1 MCSSDLG
8 EPGEERD
15 AQGLPNRYP
24 SGLERLN
31 CVRDFVTAGR
41 ARRCKRSE
49 RDVRVHRCDDA
60 TMRAGT
66 LGAVGGAGAA
76 ALWSAPA
83 PAPFVPV
90 LARTLGIRTR
100 LDGGRGVA
108 ITFDDGPHPEG
119 TPAVL
124 AELERLGVTATFF
137 LTGEQVE
144 RFPSVAAAIAGA
156 GHKIGLHG
164 YRHRLL
170 LLRGPRAVDQD
181 LDRAFAA
188 VEDSTAASPVW
199 FRPPYG
205 VFSLASL
212 ALVRRRG
219 WKPLLWS
226 QWGCDWRARETPASI
241 ARRATASLS
250 AGDVVLLHDADHY
263 SSAGSWRRTV
273 AALPA
278 IVDAALAL
286 GEPLVSVTHST

>member
-1 MCSSDLG
+1 
-8 EPGEERD
+8 
-15 AQGLPNRYP
+15 
-24 SGLERLN
+24 
-31 CVRDFVTAGR
+31 
-41 ARRCKRSE
+41 
-49 RDVRVHRCDDA
+49 
-60 TMRAGT
+60 MRAQT
-66 LGAVGGAGAA
+66 LGAVGGLGAA

-83 PAPFVPV
+83 PAAFAPA
-90 LARTLGIRTR
+90 LAGALGIRTR
-100 LDGGRGVA
+100 LAGRRGVA
-108 ITFDDGPHPEG
+108 ITFDDGPHPDG

-144 RFPSVAAAIAGA
+144 RFPLLATEIAAA
-156 GHKIGLHG
+156 GHGIGLHG

-170 LLRGPRAVDQD
+170 LLRSPRAVAQD

-188 VEDSTAASPVW
+188 TEDSTGASPVC

-212 ALVRRRG
+212 ELVRRRG
-219 WKPLLWS
+219 WEPLLWS
-226 QWGCDWRARETPASI
+226 RWGCDWRARETPASI

-250 AGDVVLLHDADHY
+250 PGDVVLLHDADHY

-278 IVDAALAL
+278 IVEAALAL